1 MNEHP
6 VKEAEEAG
14 ELLKEKGLRL
24 ALAESCTGG
33 LLGHKIT
40 SLAGSSAFFNGGII
54 SYKDSVKTDLL
65 NVGEEVLEKF
75 GAVSAECAELM
86 AQGARERLKSD
97 IGVAITGIAGPGGGT
112 PDKPVGTVFIAI
124 SGYGEDIIEKLSL
137 SGSRFEIKELTARA
151 ALKLLIKVL
160 RSEPS

>member
-1 MNEHP
+1 MNSGP
-6 VKEAEEAG
+6 INEAAEAG
-14 ELLKEKGLRL
+14 AHLKEKGLRL

-40 SLAGSSAFFNGGII
+40 SLAGSSAYFNGGII
-54 SYKDSVKTDLL
+54 AYKNSVKTELL
-65 NVGEEVLEKF
+65 GVPGDIIRDF

-86 AQGARERLKSD
+86 AKGAREKLSSD
-97 IGVAITGIAGPGGGT
+97 IGLAITGIAGPGGGT
-112 PDKPVGTVFIAI
+112 ENKPVGTVFIAI
-124 SGYGEDIIEKLSL
+124 SGFGEDITKALSL
-137 SGSRFEIKELTARA
+137 SGDRSEIKEQAAMA